1 MAQPPEK
8 PSLDDEHRLLDF
20 GFVSRTP
27 RPRRQNGGVV
37 MRRHVGIGAIDQR
50 VIETGLDD
58 RGLGVVRHQKVRRA
72 TDRPEGLHMGI
83 NPIDERLRPGR
94 SRIGKARR
102 AEHGDEDLRLA
113 DFSGQPVDDD
123 RHAVARII
131 DEKPFAGRMG
141 LPHRDRQPGFEG
153 AIEFAKP
160 GIAVTAWVLGDI
172 FVPDDQQRDVL
183 ALQLPMNHRP
193 IGFGVAPMA
202 LFGSPIGVERR
213 L

>member
-1 MAQPPEK
+1 
-8 PSLDDEHRLLDF
+8 
-20 GFVSRTP
+20 
-27 RPRRQNGGVV
+27 
-37 MRRHVGIGAIDQR
+37 
-50 VIETGLDD
+50 
-58 RGLGVVRHQKVRRA
+58 VRRA

-83 NPIDERLRPGR
+83 DPIDERLRPGR

-131 DEKPFAGRMG
+131 DEKPFTGRMG

-160 GIAVTAWVLGDI
+160 GIAVTA
-172 FVPDDQQRDVL
+172 
-183 ALQLPMNHRP
+183 
-193 IGFGVAPMA
+193 
-202 LFGSPIGVERR
+202 
-213 L
+213 